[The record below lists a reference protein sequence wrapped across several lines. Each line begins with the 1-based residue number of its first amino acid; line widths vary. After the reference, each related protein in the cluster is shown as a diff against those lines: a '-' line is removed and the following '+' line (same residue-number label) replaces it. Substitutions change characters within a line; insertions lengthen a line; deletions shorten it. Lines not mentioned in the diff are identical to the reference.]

1 MQLTSSHTTQPA
13 PARSRPRLPRAMRSI
28 PAAVAVTVALLIGGA
43 TIPAIAL
50 AGSSPVTFYACVTA
64 KTGALKIV
72 SKSARCA
79 AGQHKISW
87 NNIGPRGARGA
98 RGPRGPQG
106 PRGVVDGYL
115 GHATQDV
122 QINDAGEVLVASLKL
137 PAGKFQVTADVGLTL
152 NATNPVPDAVFCT
165 LLDSTRGLADDQGT
179 TITADAIGTTAGELT
194 LLGDTAVGGT
204 VKVQCMDDENEA
216 LTQVVTI
223 QAIPITSIVAPSGA
237 RHSLPLRM
245 RLHLPAKRARAVR

>member
-1 MQLTSSHTTQPA
+1 MQLTSSHTAQPA

-50 AGSSPVTFYACVTA
+50 AGSSPVTYYACVTA
-64 KTGALKIV
+64 RTGALKIV

-87 NNIGPRGARGA
+87 NNIGPPGP
-98 RGPRGPQG
+98 RGPRGP
-106 PRGVVDGYL
+106 RGVVNGYL

-204 VKVQCMDDENEA
+204 IKVQCMDDENEA

-223 QAIPITSIVAPSGA
+223 QAIPITTIVTPSGTQ
-237 RHSLPLRM
+237 HSPPPRM
-245 RLHLPAKRARAVR
+245 HSHLPAKRARAVR